1 MRDIGYT
8 VLHAEAGSDLSEPG
22 PEDIGQQNA
31 ECLAGRCHT
40 PLEAG
45 PDRDLRGRVP
55 RTR

>member
-1 MRDIGYT
+1 MAINYT

-22 PEDIGQQNA
+22 PEYIGQQNL
-31 ECLAGRCHT
+31 ECLAGRYHT
-40 PLEAG
+40 PLDETG